1 VNIIEFLEAKLG
13 RLNENLL
20 RAENL
25 VNLYKSIHEVTDG
38 EQTEGI
44 TNIETDIL
52 RSAVVFIHASLE
64 DFLRSISSAY
74 LPWSSEKALNEI
86 PLSGKE
92 WKRSDRFY
100 LGELTRFRGM
110 TINDVIQDS
119 VDKYLEQSNYNNT
132 YEIAKLLENL
142 GIKPNEI
149 NENFEILQQMMKRR
163 HRIVH
168 RADRLDANSS
178 GQLEEIEDETIKQW
192 IDITKDFGGKI
203 LGKLILNDALKEL
216 QMDIA

>member
-1 VNIIEFLEAKLG
+1 MNVIEFLETQLG

-25 VNLYKSIHEVTDG
+25 VNLYKSIHKVTDG
-38 EQTEGI
+38 EQAEGN

-52 RSAVVFIHASLE
+52 RSAIVFIHASLE
-64 DFLRSISSAY
+64 DFLRSISSAH
-74 LPWSSEKALNEI
+74 LPRASEEALNKI

-92 WKRSDRFY
+92 RKHDRIY

-132 YEIAKLLENL
+132 DEIAKLLQNL

-149 NENFEILQQMMKRR
+149 NENFDILQQMMKRR

-168 RADRLDANSS
+168 RADRLDANTS
-178 GQLEEIEDETIKQW
+178 GRLEEIKDETIKQW
-192 IDITKDFGGKI
+192 IDITRDFGEKV
-203 LGKLILNDALKEL
+203 LKKLLLNDALKEL
-216 QMDIA
+216 QMDMA